1 MRKRIC
7 PALMVISMLVALV
20 PTVASAAEGN
30 INVIING
37 QAVAFTEDSGYPFID
52 ENYRTMVPLRVTME
66 TAGATVGYD
75 PQAQTAIVVYNN
87 DRIEVPIGTDY
98 LYNNNQKIQNDT
110 VAVAFNGRTYLP
122 IRAVLESA
130 GFTVAWD
137 NESNAVIANNFDYTL
152 DTLVPYHTGDVYTL
166 LTNLLEGNVVFV
178 DGGYYATPEYVKML
192 ANVQMR
198 YLGDDINTAIYP
210 MDDHRFDLANG
221 AVEESLKEWVSLND
235 LQENGVLF
243 QILVLGDISM
253 KGFYTSGSTSR
264 ALYETPSI
272 PDDFMD
278 SPTSGTF
285 DGIQIKVENGDILFR
300 QADLMDKGIIAEP
313 INDLVFVLP

>member
-1 MRKRIC
+1 MKKC
-7 PALMVISMLVALV
+7 LFSMLLVLTLVFACV
-20 PTVASAAEGN
+20 PTMASAAEGN

-37 QAVAFTEDSGYPFID
+37 QAVAFTDDSGYPFID
-52 ENYRTMVPLRVTME
+52 KNNRTMVPLRVTME

-75 PQAQTAIVVYNN
+75 PQNQTAIVVYDH

-110 VAVAFNGRTYLP
+110 VSVALNGRTYLP

-130 GFTVAWD
+130 GFTVAW
-137 NESNAVIANNFDYTL
+137 NGENNAVIANNFDYDL
-152 DTLVPYHTGDVYTL
+152 DTLVPYHTSELYTL
-166 LTNLLEGNVVFV
+166 LTNLLEGNVVYI
-178 DGGYYATPEYVKML
+178 DGSYYATPDYVKML
-192 ANVQMR
+192 AKVQTY

-210 MDDHRFDLANG
+210 MDDHRFDLAN
-221 AVEESLKEWVSLND
+221 AEVREEQKEWVSLSD
-235 LQENGVLF
+235 LQENNILF
-243 QILVLGDISM
+243 QILVLGDFNM
-253 KGFYTSGSTSR
+253 KGFYSTGLTSE

-285 DGIQIKVENGDILFR
+285 DGIHIKVENGEILFL
-300 QADLMDKGIIAEP
+300 QADLIAKGVVTEP
-313 INDLVFVLP
+313 INDSFFVVP